1 MSNTIY
7 LHPALTILA
16 RLKAEEEK
24 RILKER
30 LGLENAGKK
39 SKKIENKCKNRQ
51 DYAAKQE

>member
-7 LHPALTILA
+7 SHPALTILA

-39 SKKIENKCKNRQ
+39 CKKIQNECKNRQ
-51 DYAAKQE
+51 DYEAKQ